1 MFFPSE
7 LHPTIGNGQLSLK
20 DENYP
25 ADVDDSTLKYRSQ
38 SELSGLDDDGALAL
52 DHEKKLDGFDLLNHS

>member
-1 MFFPSE
+1 LFLPQE
-7 LHPTIGNGQLSLK
+7 LYSTIANGHLSLK

-25 ADVDDSTLKYRSQ
+25 ADVDGSTLNYRSQ